1 MVEEINAFEL
11 LKEELTT
18 DEIHLR
24 VNAIHRL
31 KTVILSIGQA
41 ATVSDLIPY
50 LEKLLDE
57 EDDEVLFAIAEE
69 LGSCWSLLPDK
80 TTFLPL
86 LESLA
91 KVDETVVRE

>member
-11 LKEELTT
+11 LKEEMQT

-41 ATVSDLIPY
+41 LTVSDLIPY
-50 LEKLLDE
+50 LESKYICA
-57 EDDEVLFAIAEE
+57 V
-69 LGSCWSLLPDK
+69 
-80 TTFLPL
+80 
-86 LESLA
+86 
-91 KVDETVVRE
+91 

>member
-50 LEKLLDE
+50 LESKL
-57 EDDEVLFAIAEE
+57 
-69 LGSCWSLLPDK
+69 
-80 TTFLPL
+80 
-86 LESLA
+86 
-91 KVDETVVRE
+91 